1 MNTKNICIVLVAEL
15 QQTYFLL
22 CEMTRSSLLTNFT
35 VGMKYSGGL
44 ASSRAFP
51 RVKNDEE
58 EEKEDDLTNQR
69 ERKGTLEMPEVLLL
83 IYVDIQD
90 GK

>member
-1 MNTKNICIVLVAEL
+1 
-15 QQTYFLL
+15 
-22 CEMTRSSLLTNFT
+22 
-35 VGMKYSGGL
+35 MKYSGGL

-51 RVKNDEE
+51 RVRNEEE

-69 ERKGTLEMPEVLLL
+69 KRKGTLEMPEVLLL

>member
-1 MNTKNICIVLVAEL
+1 
-15 QQTYFLL
+15 
-22 CEMTRSSLLTNFT
+22 
-35 VGMKYSGGL
+35 MKYSGGL

-51 RVKNDEE
+51 RVGNEEE

-69 ERKGTLEMPEVLLL
+69 KRKGTLEMPEVLLL

>member
-1 MNTKNICIVLVAEL
+1 MNTKNICAVLVAEL
-15 QQTYFLL
+15 QQTYFLQ
-22 CEMTRSSLLTNFT
+22 CEKECLLTNFT

-51 RVKNDEE
+51 RVRNEEE

-69 ERKGTLEMPEVLLL
+69 KRKGTLEMPEVLLL